1 MRGLRVVE
9 NYVCC
14 LVIVVRILGLG
25 GAKKWGKILKTSYVT
40 QTTKG
45 RPIFMRGLDP
55 SRHHGLVYGS
65 RLIRNQANSLL
76 YEQFIYTFAFA
87 KYT

>member
-1 MRGLRVVE
+1 
-9 NYVCC
+9 
-14 LVIVVRILGLG
+14 
-25 GAKKWGKILKTSYVT
+25 
-40 QTTKG
+40 
-45 RPIFMRGLDP
+45 MRGLDP

-87 KYT
+87 KYTWRTGSSKSK